1 MEDLLRQTLLF
12 DFYGELLTEH
22 QQSVY
27 SDVICNDISCSEIAS
42 MQGVSRQSV
51 HDLVRRTQKQLEAY
65 EEKLHLVDKFLR
77 IRADAGRIREEAAA
91 SKAENRSAD
100 LQLILQAADGILNEL

>member
-1 MEDLLRQTLLF
+1 MEDFVRRTLLY